1 MMSLR
6 DDWRISLYVALSAA
20 VLLWDVLLAG
30 QIANARRQT
39 RLFLALTSICGLF
52 IVPGALIA
60 LAASTTMTG
69 RVVYLVAWLWPVV
82 LLFYV
87 LQSGYALFRRL
98 VTPLFALPIFAFNC
112 TLLAAATA
120 RFASEWIVALPSPLV
135 GTAVAQ
141 SGALGLIFGRMAL
154 WSPWVLALPL
164 LSPAYPARWG
174 VSRSVRAVLALS
186 AATSVAIFAMELPRS
201 VYAAESFAP
210 LGTERLQERPRGD
223 FLLGLHILPTLDAP
237 PAPLPLE
244 RDLTLADSLDA
255 SIVSVT
261 IAPDGVRALALDSLA
276 NALDALRRD
285 SVQLV
290 VTLGYGEADGALYRQ
305 GPSRYL
311 ERRLAMLDQVVRRL
325 RPDVVIPALDPED
338 AGHTALGRVAPAW
351 WRDYFTR
358 AAEEVHRLR
367 PRTKVALNASAFTAA
382 DSALYAWGARQPGID
397 LLGFSLA
404 PSFGGGASLEARL
417 RLAER
422 WMRRTTKEQWVFS
435 ARGYPRTFGER
446 NQERALWGVV
456 AWATTQPRMR
466 AVIIDGA
473 GDYDT
478 LDGLR
483 APGGRLRPAAT
494 TVARA
499 AQALAESTEGR

>member
-1 MMSLR
+1 MTG
-6 DDWRISLYVALSAA
+6 YVALSAA

-60 LAASTTMTG
+60 IAAGTTMTG
-69 RVVYLVAWLWPVV
+69 RVVHFVAWLWPVV

-87 LQSGYALFRRL
+87 LQSGYALLRGL

-112 TLLAAATA
+112 TLLAAACA
-120 RFASEWIVALPSPLV
+120 RFATEWVPSLPSPLV
-135 GTAVAQ
+135 GAAIAQ
-141 SGALGLIFGRMAL
+141 TGALGLVFGRTAL
-154 WSPWVLALPL
+154 WSPWILALPL

-174 VSRSVRAVLALS
+174 VSRSMRAVLALS
-186 AATSVAIFAMELPRS
+186 AAASVAVFAMEFPRA

-210 LGTERLQERPRGD
+210 LGGERLQERPRGD

-237 PAPLPLE
+237 PPPLPLE

-261 IAPDGVRALALDSLA
+261 IAPDGVRPLALDSLA
-276 NALDALRRD
+276 NAVEDLRRD

-290 VTLGYGEADGALYRQ
+290 VTLGYGDGDRAQYRQ
-305 GPSRYL
+305 SPSRYL

-325 RPDVVIPALDPED
+325 RPDVLVPALDPED
-338 AGHTALGRVAPAW
+338 AGRAALGRVAPAW

-358 AAEEVHRLR
+358 AADQAHRLR
-367 PRTKVALNASAFTAA
+367 PRTRVALNASTFTDA

-404 PSFGGGASLEARL
+404 PSFGGGASLDARL

-435 ARGYPRTFGER
+435 ARGYPRTFGEG

-456 AWATTQPRMR
+456 AWATTQAKVR

-499 AQALAESTEGR
+499 VQALAESKEGR